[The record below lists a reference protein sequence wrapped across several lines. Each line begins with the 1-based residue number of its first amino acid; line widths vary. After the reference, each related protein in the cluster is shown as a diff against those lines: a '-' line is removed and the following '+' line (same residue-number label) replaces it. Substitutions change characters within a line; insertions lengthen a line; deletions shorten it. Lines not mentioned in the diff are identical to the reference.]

1 MSKKHHHNGIRKTS
15 EDHIIN
21 TICLVLGI
29 LMALVCIYP
38 IYYTLINSLNDGMD
52 AAKGGIY
59 LWPRQFSLNNY
70 RVVFKDEDLPFSF
83 LLTVIRTLVGTVFA
97 LIYTTTV
104 SYALSRRE
112 LMFRK
117 FYLYTGLVTMYV
129 GGGVIPTYML
139 YRSLGLIDNFWVYI
153 LPSMY
158 AFGNAILMMN
168 FFKKLPD
175 ALVESARIDG
185 AQEFTILVRL
195 IIPLSRPLLATIALF
210 VGVAHWNDW
219 FAPAYYVT
227 NKRLMTLPA
236 TLMRLLS
243 ENSALQKMK
252 EVNANVSGVTATLE
266 TVRYATLIVSIL
278 PITVMYPFLQKYFIQ
293 GMMVGALKE

>member
-1 MSKKHHHNGIRKTS
+1 MKTRQGTAIRKTA
-15 EDHIIN
+15 EDHVIN
-21 TICLVLGI
+21 GVCIAAGI
-29 LMALVCIYP
+29 VMALVCIYP
-38 IYYTLINSLNDGMD
+38 IYYTLINSLNDGVD
-52 AAKGGIY
+52 AARGGIY
-59 LWPRQFSLNNY
+59 FWPRMFSLRNY
-70 RVVFKDEDLPFSF
+70 QVVFRDAELPFSF
-83 LLTVIRTLVGTVFA
+83 FLTVVRTVVGTVLA

-129 GGGVIPTYML
+129 AGGVIPTYML
-139 YRSLGLIDNFWVYI
+139 YRSIGLINNFWVYV

-158 AFGNAILMMN
+158 SFGNAILMMN
-168 FFKKLPD
+168 FFRKLPD
-175 ALVESARIDG
+175 ALVESARMDG
-185 AQEFTILVRL
+185 AQEFTILVWL
-195 IIPLSRPLLATIALF
+195 IVPLSKPLLATIALF

-227 NKRLMTLPA
+227 NQRLMTLPA

-252 EVNANVSGVTATLE
+252 EVNANVTGVTTTLE
-266 TVRYATLIVSIL
+266 TVRYATLIVSVL
-278 PITVMYPFLQKYFIQ
+278 PITILYPFLQKYFIQ
-293 GMMVGALKE
+293 GMMIGALKE